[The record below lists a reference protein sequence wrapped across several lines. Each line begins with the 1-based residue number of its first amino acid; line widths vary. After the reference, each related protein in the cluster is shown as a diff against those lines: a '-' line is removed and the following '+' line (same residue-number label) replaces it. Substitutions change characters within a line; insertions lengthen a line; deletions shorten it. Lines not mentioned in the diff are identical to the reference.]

1 MAPIVAP
8 VDRAGTGALTVEI
21 LDSVSSSEC
30 SFPYAGSRQ
39 TALPSEGTAA
49 RGASI
54 LFAIHRSRPAGHCC
68 MGFGQKNYL
77 DNLAMATRVDPSVLA

>member
-54 LFAIHRSRPAGHCC
+54 LFAPADPRAWPSGNRTRARPWAASERPEAVR
-68 MGFGQKNYL
+68 MS
-77 DNLAMATRVDPSVLA
+77 T

>member
-54 LFAIHRSRPAGHCC
+54 LFAIHRSRPAAGRFEFRCERHTSSMIRTLVERC
-68 MGFGQKNYL
+68 G
-77 DNLAMATRVDPSVLA
+77 

>member
-54 LFAIHRSRPAGHCC
+54 LFAIHRSRPAGS
-68 MGFGQKNYL
+68 
-77 DNLAMATRVDPSVLA
+77 LASV